1 MKMEIPD
8 FLTEDVEKI
17 HRRMMEKAPP
27 GVSTI
32 EGEIF
37 WDATR
42 PSAIEKERTEKI
54 QMQNI
59 LKMAHSQTA
68 TGKYL
73 EFLGECQGIFKNNAT
88 ASIGYIEITANRGTI
103 IPLNYLVGTKSTDI
117 EESISFKTLE
127 TKTIDESGKAL
138 IKCEC
143 TKTGIIGNVEANTI
157 TLVYKPING
166 LQNITNLEKF
176 TGGTEIEEEEHFRQR
191 IIEAEQEDK
200 LSGADTDYIRWA
212 KEVNGVGY
220 ADCIELWNGPQTVKV
235 LILDSNNEPANDEL
249 IAKVKD
255 CIYPDKKE
263 GKSRGGKAP
272 VGAIVTIAT
281 VTTLKININ
290 AKFTFT
296 DGFSSE
302 TILESLKAKIST
314 YLKKIRMNGVVKYKA
329 IDTIIGSYVL
339 QDEGIDDYSNL
350 IINNSTTNIQLVD
363 QIATIGEV
371 INTND

>member
-1 MKMEIPD
+1 MEMPD
-8 FLTEDVEKI
+8 FLTEDVEEI
-17 HRRMMEKAPP
+17 HRRMVGKAPP
-27 GVSTI
+27 GVSII

-88 ASIGYIEITANRGTI
+88 ASTGYINAAAAKGTI
-103 IPLNYLVGTKSTDI
+103 IPLNYVVGTKSTDI

-127 TKTIDESGKAL
+127 SKTIDESGEVI
-138 IKCEC
+138 IKCQC
-143 TKTGIIGNVEANTI
+143 TQTGKIGNVEANTI
-157 TLVYKPING
+157 ILVYKPING
-166 LQNITNLEKF
+166 LQSITNPEKF
-176 TGGTEIEEEEHFRQR
+176 TGGTEIEDEEHYRQR

-200 LSGADTDYIRWA
+200 LSGADTDYIRWV
-212 KEVNGVGY
+212 KEVDGVGY

-255 CIYPDKKE
+255 YIYPDKKPGE
-263 GKSRGGKAP
+263 SRGGKAP
-272 VGAIVTIAT
+272 AGAIVTIAT
-281 VTTLKININ
+281 ATTLKINVS
-290 AKFTFT
+290 AKFIFT
-296 DGFSSE
+296 DGFNQE
-302 TILESLKAKIST
+302 TILTALKSKISE
-314 YLKKIRMNGVVKYKA
+314 YLKKIKINGVVKYKA

-339 QDEGIDDYSNL
+339 QDEGIEDYTNL
-350 IINNSTTNIQLVD
+350 TINNSTTNIQLVD
-363 QIATIGEV
+363 QIAAIGDV
-371 INTND
+371 INASN

>member
-1 MKMEIPD
+1 MEMPD

-27 GVSTI
+27 GVSAI

-42 PSAIEKERTEKI
+42 PSAFEKERTEKI

-73 EFLGECQGIFKNNAT
+73 EFLGECQGIFKNNPT
-88 ASIGYIEITANRGTI
+88 VSTGYVEITANKGTI

-117 EESISFKTLE
+117 EESISFETLE
-127 TKTIDESGKAL
+127 SKTIDENGKAL
-138 IKCEC
+138 IKCKC

-166 LQNITNLEKF
+166 LQSITNPKKF
-176 TGGTEIEEEEHFRQR
+176 TGGTEIEDEKHYRQR

-212 KEVNGVGY
+212 KEVDGVGY

-249 IAKVKD
+249 ITKVKD
-255 CIYPDKKE
+255 YIYPDKKSGE
-263 GKSRGGKAP
+263 SRGGKAP
-272 VGAIVTIAT
+272 AGALVTIAT
-281 VTTLKININ
+281 ATTLKINVS
-290 AKFTFT
+290 AKFIFT
-296 DGFSSE
+296 DGFNQE
-302 TILESLKAKIST
+302 TILTALKTKISE
-314 YLKKIRMNGVVKYKA
+314 YLKKIKINGVVKYKA

-339 QDEGIDDYSNL
+339 QDEGIDDYANL
-350 IINNSTTNIQLVD
+350 TINKSTTNIQLVD
-363 QIATIGEV
+363 QIAAIGDV
-371 INTND
+371 INASN